1 MADITAT
8 PAYIADPTGVE
19 SRFSGVSWGAIVAG
33 GVASAAMATILMT
46 LGAGLGLISVSPWPN
61 EGASAETVGI
71 GVIVWSIVI
80 EVVAFGLG
88 GYLAGRL
95 RTKWANMHGDEVYFR
110 DTAHGFV
117 TWALGTLVSIA
128 LVAAAAGHVARG
140 TAEVGAAAIGGAGAA
155 AAAAGPALADGSAYG
170 SMGAGPMG
178 GPRRGNPM
186 DYYVDLLFR
195 PAGSAPAA
203 AATGSGGTTP
213 APAATGTEGTTPAPT
228 PAPTAPTTLPAPSS
242 NAAGDVNAGDVNAD
256 RAQILHIAAASFRDG
271 NFTLAPEDKAYIGQL
286 IAQRTGLSQQEA
298 EKRVDDT
305 IAKAKAAAD
314 EAATKAKQAADAA
327 RKAAAG
333 LALWSFVAMLL
344 GAFVASYAATLGGRH
359 RDL

>member
-1 MADITAT
+1 MADITGS
-8 PAYIADPTGVE
+8 PAYIADPSGAE

-33 GVASAAMATILMT
+33 GVASAAMAIILMT
-46 LGAGLGLISVSPWPN
+46 LGAGLGLMSVSPWPN

-80 EVVAFGLG
+80 EVAAFGLG
-88 GYLAGRL
+88 GYLSGRL
-95 RTKWANMHGDEVYFR
+95 RTKWASIRGDEVYFR

-128 LVAAAAGHVARG
+128 LLTNAASHAART
-140 TAEVGAAAIGGAGAA
+140 TAEVGAAAVGGAGAA
-155 AAAAGPALADGSAYG
+155 IAAAGPAL
-170 SMGAGPMG
+170 MGGGDRAGGPMA

-195 PAGSAPAA
+195 PAGPPPAGATEAEGA
-203 AATGSGGTTP
+203 AGTTP
-213 APAATGTEGTTPAPT
+213 APAPTTPGTP
-228 PAPTAPTTLPAPSS
+228 PAPG
-242 NAAGDVNAGDVNAD
+242 AAGDMNAD
-256 RAQILHIAAASFRDG
+256 RAQILHIAAASFKDG
-271 NFTLAPEDKAYIGQL
+271 TFTLAPDDKAYIAQL
-286 IAQRTGLSQQEA
+286 IAQRTGLSQQDA

-305 IAKAKAAAD
+305 IAKAKAAIDDTAN
-314 EAATKAKQAADAA
+314 KAKEAADAA

-333 LALWSFVAMLL
+333 LAMWSFIAMLI
-344 GAFVASYAATLGGRH
+344 GAFVASYAATIGGRH

>member
-1 MADITAT
+1 MADLTAS
-8 PAYIADPTGVE
+8 PAYISDPTGVE

-33 GVASAAMATILMT
+33 GVASAAMAIILMT

-61 EGASAETVGI
+61 EGASAQTVGI
-71 GVIVWSIVI
+71 GVILWSIII
-80 EVVAFGLG
+80 EVAAFGLG

-128 LVAAAAGHVARG
+128 LVTVAAGHVARG
-140 TAEVGAAAIGGAGAA
+140 TAEVGAAAVGGAGAA
-155 AAAAGPALADGSAYG
+155 VAAAGPAMAEGGDRL
-170 SMGAGPMG
+170 AGPMG

-195 PAGSAPAA
+195 PAG
-203 AATGSGGTTP
+203 P
-213 APAATGTEGTTPAPT
+213 APATGTGTEGTT
-228 PAPTAPTTLPAPSS
+228 TAPATTAPATTMPMTMPPSGS
-242 NAAGDVNAGDVNAD
+242 AQDLNAD
-256 RAQILHIAAASFRDG
+256 RAQILHIAAASFKDG
-271 NFTLAPEDKAYIGQL
+271 TFTLAPEDKSYIAQL
-286 IAQRTGLSQQEA
+286 VAQRTGLSQQDA

-305 IAKAKAAAD
+305 IAKAKATMD
-314 EAATKAKQAADAA
+314 EAAAKAKEAADVA

-333 LALWSFVAMLL
+333 LALWSFVAMLF
-344 GAFVASYAATLGGRH
+344 GAFVASYAATIGGRH

>member
-1 MADITAT
+1 MADLTAS
-8 PAYIADPTGVE
+8 PATISEPTGLE

-61 EGASAETVGI
+61 EGASAEAVGI

-80 EVVAFGLG
+80 EVAAFGLG

-95 RTKWANMHGDEVYFR
+95 RTKWANLHGDEVYFR

-140 TAEVGAAAIGGAGAA
+140 TAEVGAAALGSAGAA
-155 AAAAGPALADGSAYG
+155 VAAAGPALAEGGDR
-170 SMGAGPMG
+170 MGPMG
-178 GPRRGNPM
+178 GARRGNPM

-195 PAGSAPAA
+195 PVGSPPAA
-203 AATGSGGTTP
+203 AATGTDATTP
-213 APAATGTEGTTPAPT
+213 AA
-228 PAPTAPTTLPAPSS
+228 TAPTTLPAPAS
-242 NAAGDVNAGDVNAD
+242 AAAGDVNAD
-256 RAQILHIAAASFRDG
+256 RAQIQHIAAASFKDG
-271 NFTLAPEDKAYIGQL
+271 TFTLAPEDKAYIGQL
-286 IAQRTGLSQQEA
+286 IAQRTGLSQADA

-314 EAATKAKQAADAA
+314 EAATKAKEAADAA
-327 RKAAAG
+327 RKAGAG

-344 GAFVASYAATLGGRH
+344 GAFVASYAATIGGRH